1 MLLLSAPQTSL
12 ENPVQIHPPI
22 PAILSRR
29 EFVAAGGLVAAGLA
43 MPSLALATTPIVRWP
58 GVSGL
63 VRDYVDSGK
72 VANMVA
78 AIGLGNPDPDVM
90 AQGTTSFTSTTRV
103 DADTLYRIYSMT
115 KPITGMAIMR
125 CIEEGWL
132 ELDQP
137 IADIIPGFANMQVQK
152 VYDGP
157 ITADNL
163 EPAIRPITVR
173 HCLTHTAGLG
183 YGIVQQG
190 PISQA
195 YTQAGLVPGS
205 VTRLQNVP
213 AFRGTPVGS
222 LRAFAEG
229 LAEMPLVHQPGT
241 KWSYSVGL
249 DLLGRVI
256 EVVSGQPF
264 DRFLQERFFDPLAMT
279 STMFQLPQSQ
289 VPRFTT
295 NYYLLG
301 GTLLPI
307 DLPES
312 SIYLD
317 EPPFPFGGAGLVSS
331 ARDYDRFLRM
341 LAGRG
346 MLDGVRVLDRESA
359 DLGTSDLFPDTLAAD
374 GGFSTGGRAFGFG
387 AGGLVGRGDAAG
399 LFGWFGAAG
408 TCGLVNMAAGLRQTL
423 MTQYMPSQDYP
434 LQNDFPVIVAADAAA
449 LARTRG

>member
-1 MLLLSAPQTSL
+1 MHS
-12 ENPVQIHPPI
+12 EPVF
-22 PAILSRR
+22 PANLSRR
-29 EFVAAGGLVAAGLA
+29 EFVAAGALAVASLGL
-43 MPSLALATTPIVRWP
+43 PSLAWAQGASHWP
-58 GVSGL
+58 GVTRL
-63 VRDYVDSGK
+63 VEDYVGSGK
-72 VANMVA
+72 VANMAVA
-78 AIGLGNPDPDVM
+78 LGRGEAAPEVIARGN
-90 AQGTTSFTSTTRV
+90 TSFTSATPV

-115 KPITGMAIMR
+115 KPITGMAVML

-137 IADIIPGFANMQVQK
+137 IADVIPGFAQMQVQK
-152 VYDGP
+152 AYDGP

-163 EPAIRPITVR
+163 EPAVRPITVR

-190 PISQA
+190 PLSQA
-195 YTQAGLVPGS
+195 YTERGLVPGA

-229 LAEMPLVHQPGT
+229 LAEMPLVYQPGT
-241 KWSYSVGL
+241 RWSYSTGL

-264 DRFLQERFFDPLAMT
+264 DRFLQERFFSPLAMS
-279 STMFQLPQSQ
+279 STMFQVPQSQ
-289 VPRFTT
+289 VGRLTT
-295 NYYLLG
+295 NYYLLNG
-301 GTLLPI
+301 MLLPI

-312 SIYLD
+312 SVYLD
-317 EPPFPFGGAGLVSS
+317 QPPFPFGGAGLVSS
-331 ARDYDRFLRM
+331 AGDYDRFLHM

-346 MLDGVRVLDRESA
+346 MLNGVRVLDRESV
-359 DLGTSDLFPDTLAAD
+359 DLGTSDLLPDTLEAD
-374 GGFSTGGRAFGFG
+374 GGFSSGGREFGFG

-408 TCGLVNMAAGLRQTL
+408 TCGLVNMTTGLRHTL
-423 MTQYMPSQDYP
+423 MTQYMPSQEYP
-434 LQNDFPVIVAADAAA
+434 LQNDFPVVVAADAARA
-449 LARTRG
+449 

>member
-1 MLLLSAPQTSL
+1 MSIDKTF
-12 ENPVQIHPPI
+12 
-22 PAILSRR
+22 PASLSRR
-29 EFVAAGGLVAAGLA
+29 DFARTTALAALGAA
-43 MPSLALATTPIVRWP
+43 MPSFAFAQSADPARNWP
-58 GVSGL
+58 GVARLIES
-63 VRDYVDSGK
+63 YVGPGK
-72 VANMVA
+72 VANMVTA
-78 AIGLGNPDPDVM
+78 MGLGMADADVL
-90 AQGTTSFTSTTRV
+90 AQGNTSFTSGIAV
-103 DADTLYRIYSMT
+103 DQDTLYRIYSMT
-115 KPITGMAIMR
+115 KPITGMATMQ

-137 IADIIPGFANMQVQK
+137 IADVIPGFANMQVQK
-152 VYDGP
+152 VYDGA

-173 HCLTHTAGLG
+173 QCLTHTAGLG

-190 PISQA
+190 PLAQL
-195 YTQAGLVPGS
+195 YMDRGLVPGS

-222 LRAFAEG
+222 LREFAER
-229 LAEMPLVHQPGT
+229 LAEAPLVYQPGT

-264 DRFLQERFFDPLAMT
+264 DRFLKERIFDPLGMT
-279 STMFQLPQSQ
+279 STFFQ
-289 VPRFTT
+289 VPRSQMHRLTA

-301 GTLLPI
+301 DTLLPI

-331 ARDYDRFLRM
+331 ARDYDRFLMM
-341 LAGRG
+341 LANRG
-346 MLDGVRVLDRESA
+346 TLDGITVLEEDSV
-359 DLGTSDLFPDTLAAD
+359 DLATSDLFPDTVPPE
-374 GGFSTGGRAFGFG
+374 GRFQFGTRTFGYG
-387 AGGLVGRGDAAG
+387 AGGLVGTGDATG

-408 TCGLVNMAAGLRQTL
+408 TCGLVNLPMGLRHTL
-423 MTQYMPSQDYP
+423 MTQYMPAPHYT
-434 LQNDFPVIVAADAAA
+434 LQNEFPVVVAADAANLSA
-449 LARTRG
+449 NRG

>member
-1 MLLLSAPQTSL
+1 
-12 ENPVQIHPPI
+12 
-22 PAILSRR
+22 
-29 EFVAAGGLVAAGLA
+29 
-43 MPSLALATTPIVRWP
+43 MPSLAWAQSADPARNWP
-58 GVSGL
+58 GVARLMDS
-63 VRDYVDSGK
+63 YVGPGK
-72 VANMVA
+72 VANMVTA
-78 AIGLGNPDPDVM
+78 LGLGMADADVM
-90 AQGTTSFTSTTRV
+90 AQGNTSFTSGIAV
-103 DADTLYRIYSMT
+103 DQDTLYRIYSMT
-115 KPITGMAIMR
+115 KPITGMAIML

-137 IADIIPGFANMQVQK
+137 IADVIPGFANMQVQK
-152 VYDGP
+152 VYDGA

-173 HCLTHTAGLG
+173 QCLTHTAGLG

-190 PISQA
+190 PIAQLF
-195 YTQAGLVPGS
+195 TERGLVPGS

-222 LRAFAEG
+222 LREFAER
-229 LAEMPLVHQPGT
+229 LAEAPLVLQPGT

-264 DRFLQERFFDPLAMT
+264 DRFLKERIFDPLGMT
-279 STMFQLPQSQ
+279 STFFQ
-289 VPRFTT
+289 VPRSQIHRLTA

-331 ARDYDRFLRM
+331 ARDYDRFLMM
-341 LAGRG
+341 LANRG
-346 MLDGVRVLDRESA
+346 TLDGITVLDAGSV
-359 DLGTSDLFPDTLAAD
+359 DLATSDLFPDTVPPE
-374 GGFSTGGRAFGFG
+374 GRFQFGARTFGYG
-387 AGGLVGRGDAAG
+387 AGGLVGTGDAAG

-408 TCGLVNMAAGLRQTL
+408 TCGLVNMAQGLRHTL
-423 MTQYMPSQDYP
+423 MTQYMPAPHYT
-434 LQNDFPVIVAADAAA
+434 LQNEFPVVVAADAAN
-449 LARTRG
+449 LSRNRG